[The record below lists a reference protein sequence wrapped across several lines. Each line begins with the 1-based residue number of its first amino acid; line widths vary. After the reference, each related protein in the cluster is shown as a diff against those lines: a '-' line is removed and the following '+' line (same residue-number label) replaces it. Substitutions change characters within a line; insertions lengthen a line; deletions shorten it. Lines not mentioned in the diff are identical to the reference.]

1 MCETA
6 NERYEHALT
15 IFENNVRQGIPTR
28 LSSICRENRVYY
40 RGMLKWL
47 YKTGRNLSDI
57 RKDVKSGSKSES
69 LSHRGS
75 AFVEMINIAGDDNTA
90 SCSHTLHKVHI
101 TIGSDLSLTIDEA
114 DAGSLAEL
122 IVKLRKE
129 AKVCSD

>member
-69 LSHRGS
+69 LSHKRL
-75 AFVEMINIAGDDNTA
+75 
-90 SCSHTLHKVHI
+90 CL
-101 TIGSDLSLTIDEA
+101 
-114 DAGSLAEL
+114 
-122 IVKLRKE
+122 
-129 AKVCSD
+129 C